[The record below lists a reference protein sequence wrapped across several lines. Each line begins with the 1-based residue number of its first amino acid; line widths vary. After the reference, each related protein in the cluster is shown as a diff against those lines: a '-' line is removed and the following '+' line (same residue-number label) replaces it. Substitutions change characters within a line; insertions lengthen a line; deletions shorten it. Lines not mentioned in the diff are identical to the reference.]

1 MTVKIDKKDSKN
13 LKKIL
18 NEKLKKTPKKGN
30 LSKHFGKLKRNLDG
44 LEYQNSIR
52 EIKIDLLLI
61 QISSFTF
68 TKEMKS

>member
-30 LSKHFGKLKRNLDG
+30 LSKHFGKIKRNLDG

-52 EIKIDLLLI
+52 ENED
-61 QISSFTF
+61 
-68 TKEMKS
+68 